1 MKLNRGSLTVEA
13 AIIIPIV
20 LLMTVAILYTAL
32 IQYETAVIYREAEYA
47 STNIA
52 LYDNPLYIMNNI
64 YDIDLNKGMEDYPLY
79 WQLFNKPDS
88 AVHEAYIKSHLE
100 ETLLLPADVTVNVGT
115 EGFIVNKKVV
125 VDITV
130 DYTKA
135 VGNFLN
141 NFGMESM
148 TKRRVVSK
156 QNLRN
161 SSEFI
166 RNYDMVSNF
175 VMNIERVKEFKTMLE
190 EKTEKLTGKVTEG
203 YEGGVNT
210 TTDLIDKLIG
220 LLESI

>member
-1 MKLNRGSLTVEA
+1 MSHRKGSITVES

-20 LLMTVAILYTAL
+20 LLITVAILYTAL

-52 LYDNPLYIMNNI
+52 LYDNPLYTMENI
-64 YDIDLNKGMEDYPLY
+64 YDIDINGGDDDYPLY

-88 AVHEAYIKSHLE
+88 DVHEQYIKDHLE
-100 ETLLLPADVTVNVGT
+100 DILLLPADVTVSVGT

-125 VDITV
+125 VDIRV
-130 DYTKA
+130 DYTKSI
-135 VGNFLN
+135 GSLLN
-141 NFGMESM
+141 PLGMEAM
-148 TKRRVVSK
+148 TKRHVVSK

-166 RNYDMVSNF
+166 RNYDLVSNF
-175 VMNIERVKEFKTMLE
+175 IMSRDTVKKFKDMLTD
-190 EKTEKLTGKVTEG
+190 KTKALTDPVAEA

-210 TTDLIDKLIG
+210 TTDLIDKLIE